1 MERELISGLTR
12 LALLVAEQLQSSR
25 EAAYYAEQDERREQA
40 KAAPATAFAGMF
52 GPAAGMYVPSAGPES
67 QLLHHVAKAG
77 VDDQP

>member
-40 KAAPATAFAGMF
+40 KAVPATAFAGMF
-52 GPAAGMYVPSAGPES
+52 GPAAGVYVPNAGAES